1 MYICKKNVY
10 IYIYMLNFQ
19 VSINLIV
26 FFIVAVNA
34 LISFK
39 VFVLLRNCTL

>member
-1 MYICKKNVY
+1 MQKKCMY
-10 IYIYMLNFQ
+10 IYICRNFQ

-34 LISFK
+34 LKSFK